1 MKTRVLYFT
10 MIAAALSFSC
20 QKEIDMP
27 GENSGEIN
35 EVVDFVP
42 GPGRILAVTPKS
54 DTKVAFGDAN
64 EDGSIPVVWVDKDAI
79 KVYSENN
86 TTGAQYTFEGESAS
100 SAVFNGDPV
109 EGATRY
115 AVYPAGRA
123 KEMKEGKVGV
133 SFASLQSSQ
142 LFHSTLKNNSNNL
155 KHMPMW
161 AKETG
166 EGVFEFQN
174 LCGAVAFRFN
184 DYQELRGM
192 KIANV
197 TITSKSKAIS
207 GWGYVDPETGELTLD
222 TSTDPK
228 RYTISVNNDKSTG
241 PYDIANTKNKSIN
254 DEGKTGF
261 IMALPAGTYPPKDLT
276 VTITDNFGRVFEQVV
291 SSELVIKPGELRH
304 FPTLS
309 FTFSYGKSNCIVVK
323 KGETISFD
331 AAPYYSFSKSLSVD
345 SMKPVM
351 KRVNSDEGGED
362 VESGEDVEDV
372 EGGEDVEAV
381 EAGEDLETVE
391 SFCEE
396 GTTLERVWGIR
407 NNYAKPTVTSV
418 LPDGSFTKDGNTIT
432 ITGGSNVGNALLA
445 LKAAD
450 GTILW
455 SWHIWVV
462 DGENAPTDQAYTACE
477 GQPTFMDR
485 NLGATTNE
493 YGNRYAVG
501 LYYQYGRKDPFVIR
515 TDEVTITSSGD
526 YYTSDMEITDV
537 EVRNSGNSNMAWT
550 IKNPNKRIVYTAT
563 ASGNPPKGFLNWL
576 NPAEE
581 IENNWGSP
589 GKVTSVAECNA
600 SMGGYKTIYDPC
612 PAGYRVPDYY
622 YFTGLTAE
630 NGKGVSGK
638 GVKFTVAE
646 GVEAVYPLPGTLSV
660 GTYGDT
666 NGKGAF
672 RYNYSGFYWTTAL
685 TNDSAIGFLY
695 SSSTFHTNTL
705 GSRTCV
711 RPAAANIRCM
721 KIE

>member
-54 DTKVAFGDAN
+54 DTKVAFGAAN
-64 EDGSIPVVWVDKDAI
+64 GDGSIPVVWVNGDAI

-86 TTGAQYTFEGESAS
+86 TTGAEYTFEGTDAS
-100 SAVFNGDPV
+100 SAVFTGEPV
-109 EGATRY
+109 EGETRY

-123 KEMKEGKVGV
+123 KEMKDGKVGV
-133 SFASLQSSQ
+133 SFADLQQKQ

-155 KHMPMW
+155 KYMPMW
-161 AKETG
+161 AKETSEG
-166 EGVFEFQN
+166 EFTFEN

-207 GWGYVDPETGELTLD
+207 GWGYVDPETGELTLFGSD
-222 TSTDPK
+222 ESD
-228 RYTISVNNDKSTG
+228 RYISVNNDKSKG
-241 PYDIANTKNKSIN
+241 PYDIANTENKSIN
-254 DEGKTGF
+254 DAGKTGF
-261 IMALPAGTYPPKDLT
+261 IMALPAGTYPADDLT

-291 SSELVIKPGELRH
+291 SSELVIEPGKLRH

-323 KGETISFD
+323 KGKTISFD

-351 KRVNSDEGGED
+351 TVK
-362 VESGEDVEDV
+362 VEN
-372 EGGEDVEAV
+372 GEDVEAV
-381 EAGEDLETVE
+381 ETLVP
-391 SFCEE
+391 FCEE
-396 GTTLERVWGIR
+396 GTTLERVWGVR
-407 NNYAKPTVTSV
+407 RDDNGVAAASV
-418 LPDGSFTKDGNTIT
+418 LPDGSFTKEGNTIT
-432 ITGGSNVGNALLA
+432 IEIPIDDTNVGNALLA
-445 LKAAD
+445 LKASD

-462 DGENAPTDQAYTACE
+462 DDLADQTYTNFE
-477 GQPTFMDR
+477 GQPTFLDR
-485 NLGATTNE
+485 NLGATSNE
-493 YGNRYAVG
+493 YNNRYSIG

-515 TDEVTITSSGD
+515 TDAFTVTKSGD
-526 YYTSDMEITDV
+526 YYTADVEITDV
-537 EVRNSGNSNMAWT
+537 EVRTSDNSNMSWT
-550 IKNPNKRIVYTAT
+550 IKNPNKRIVYTKT
-563 ASGNPPKGFLNWL
+563 ASGNPPKGFDNWL
-576 NPAEE
+576 SPAEE

-589 GKVTSVAECNA
+589 GKVTSVDECA
-600 SMGGYKTIYDPC
+600 VSKGGYKTIYDPC

-622 YFTGLTAE
+622 YFTGLTAA
-630 NGKGVSGK
+630 NGTGVSGK
-638 GVKFTVAE
+638 GVKFTVAD

-660 GTYGDT
+660 KD
-666 NGKGAF
+666 KGAF
-672 RYNYSGFYWTTAL
+672 YYNYRGFYWTTAL
-685 TNDSAIGFLY
+685 TDKAAIGFLY
-695 SSSTFHTNTL
+695 SFDTFHTSSL

-721 KIE
+721 KIEEQTAE